1 MEVLLRREN
10 AFTLFRNLNQALLMN
25 YIELKNTF

>member
-1 MEVLLRREN
+1 MKVLLRREN
-10 AFTLFRNLNQALLMN
+10 AFALFRNLNQALLMN